1 VLVAA
6 IFAMYLLA
14 SPYYNRVRVAVG
26 VQTYDQKR
34 KGIQPGP
41 PAPAGEIHRLLR
53 SPQPF
58 LVMGTGTI
66 ALLVILWLM
75 VYKPF

>member
-1 VLVAA
+1 
-6 IFAMYLLA
+6 
-14 SPYYNRVRVAVG
+14 VG

-41 PAPAGEIHRLLR
+41 PAPADEIHRLLR